1 MFLIIKII
9 TSNGDED
16 KILSVIEYLKM
27 IRPYLSDMIND
38 HETYGEWKIQLT
50 MAIDFMPSKDSDE
63 IRTMD
68 TKSHDTEII
77 MGNKTDEIIVELF
90 KSLLQ
95 NYQIDLEESTRGSE
109 FVFDGV
115 DLLYYH
121 LQKISLKRGASN
133 VYSPK

>member
-1 MFLIIKII
+1 
-9 TSNGDED
+9 
-16 KILSVIEYLKM
+16 
-27 IRPYLSDMIND
+27 MIND

-77 MGNKTDEIIVELF
+77 KGNKTDEIIVELF

-133 VYSPK
+133 VYSPKWLKNKKINNRSIK

>member
-1 MFLIIKII
+1 
-9 TSNGDED
+9 
-16 KILSVIEYLKM
+16 M

-50 MAIDFMPSKDSDE
+50 MAIDFMSSKDSDG
-63 IRTMD
+63 IRTMH

-121 LQKISLKRGASN
+121 LQKISLKRGGSN
-133 VYSPK
+133 VYSPKWLKNKKSTIDP

>member
-1 MFLIIKII
+1 
-9 TSNGDED
+9 
-16 KILSVIEYLKM
+16 M

-133 VYSPK
+133 VYSPKWLKNKKINNRSIK

>member
-1 MFLIIKII
+1 
-9 TSNGDED
+9 
-16 KILSVIEYLKM
+16 M

-38 HETYGEWKIQLT
+38 YETYGEWKIQLT

-133 VYSPK
+133 VYSPKWLKNKKINNRPIK